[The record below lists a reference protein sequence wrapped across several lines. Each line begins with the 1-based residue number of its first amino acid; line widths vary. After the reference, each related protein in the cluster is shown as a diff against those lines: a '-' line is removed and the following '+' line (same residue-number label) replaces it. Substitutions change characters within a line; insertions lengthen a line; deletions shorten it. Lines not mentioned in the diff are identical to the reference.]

1 MKAVAFVMIAMG
13 FNTCAWAQDIDL
25 GKIEYQSN
33 CASCHGM
40 DAKGDGPVSK
50 ELKTRPTDLTLLAK
64 KNKGVFPVNAVYRII
79 DGRDQIASHG
89 TKEMPVWGY
98 RFVPPSHYILRS
110 VDDYIFA
117 PPLSPEAVVHG
128 RIMAV
133 IDYLD
138 RIQEK

>member
-1 MKAVAFVMIAMG
+1 MKAVAFVIIAMG
-13 FNTCAWAQDIDL
+13 FSACAWAQDIDI

-40 DAKGDGPVSK
+40 DAKGDGPVST
-50 ELKTRPTDLTLLAK
+50 ELKTRPTDLTLLAM
-64 KNKGVFPVNAVYRII
+64 KNKGVFPLNAVYRII

-98 RFVPPSHYILRS
+98 RFVPPSHYILRPA
-110 VDDYIFA
+110 DDYTFA
-117 PPLSPEAVVHG
+117 PPLSPEAIVHG

>member
-1 MKAVAFVMIAMG
+1 MKAVAFVIIGMSFSAY
-13 FNTCAWAQDIDL
+13 ALAQDIDI

-89 TKEMPVWGY
+89 T
-98 RFVPPSHYILRS
+98 
-110 VDDYIFA
+110 
-117 PPLSPEAVVHG
+117 
-128 RIMAV
+128 
-133 IDYLD
+133 
-138 RIQEK
+138 

>member
-13 FNTCAWAQDIDL
+13 FNTCAWAQDIDI

-50 ELKTRPTDLTLLAK
+50 ELKTRPADLTLLAK
-64 KNKGVFPVNAVYRII
+64 KNKGVFPLNAVYRII

-98 RFVPPSHYILRS
+98 RFVPPSHYTLRS
-110 VDDYIFA
+110 ADDYIFA

-128 RIMAV
+128 RITAV

>member
-1 MKAVAFVMIAMG
+1 MKAVALVIIAMG
-13 FNTCAWAQDIDL
+13 FSARALAQDIDI

-89 TKEMPVWGY
+89 T
-98 RFVPPSHYILRS
+98 
-110 VDDYIFA
+110 
-117 PPLSPEAVVHG
+117 
-128 RIMAV
+128 
-133 IDYLD
+133 
-138 RIQEK
+138 